1 MLAGL
6 ALLLLRMRRR
16 VLLHLLLL
24 LLLMLLLLLLLG
36 VVLVL
41 VRLLRPPPQVY
52 GHLLCSG
59 TAAHAWS
66 RTLTAA
72 RHSSTTH
79 VCAPAWA

>member
-24 LLLMLLLLLLLG
+24 LLLMLLLMLLL

-52 GHLLCSG
+52 GRLLCSG